1 MHISELDELEA
12 SVSDLLTMAK
22 VELEQNRLQQQR
34 DRQIQEAVAQ
44 IEARLKPLLA
54 KVEQMLQE
62 YIREGGHQDSETKQ
76 RLEKKAADIRQ
87 EIAEAPTLA
96 AQLADRQL
104 ILSEERLLDER
115 ITEQTAQWRL
125 ELKADLLEMIEEQR

>member
-34 DRQIQEAVAQ
+34 ERQIQEAVAQ
-44 IEARLKPLLA
+44 IEGRLKPLLA
-54 KVEQMLQE
+54 KVEQMLEE
-62 YIREGGHQDSETKQ
+62 YNREGGTPDSETKL

-96 AQLADRQL
+96 
-104 ILSEERLLDER
+104 
-115 ITEQTAQWRL
+115 
-125 ELKADLLEMIEEQR
+125 